1 MGIDTNKVNNYG
13 IIGFIIFIVILV
25 IFSGF
30 VFFNNSSNLEV
41 SIRSNDEQLKR
52 SEAVTEALTKNIVE
66 KNEAIKILALDNH
79 KLQKKGSTKDS
90 VINIQ
95 SDEIKKL
102 QHDKDSL
109 TNLVRKFKWSDIEP
123 VNKSPKQ

>member
-52 SEAVTEALTKNIVE
+52 SEAITEALTKNVVE

-79 KLQKKGSTKDS
+79 KLQKKGSSKDS
-90 VINIQ
+90 VINKQ
-95 SDEIKKL
+95 SDEIKQL

-123 VNKSPKQ
+123 VNKSPKN